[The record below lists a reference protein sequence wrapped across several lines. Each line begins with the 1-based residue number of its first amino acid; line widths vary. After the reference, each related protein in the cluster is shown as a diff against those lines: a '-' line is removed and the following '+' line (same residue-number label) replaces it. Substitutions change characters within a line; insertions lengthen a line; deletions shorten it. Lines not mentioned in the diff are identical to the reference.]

1 MDSDKPKISVTALQ
15 AYEACPRLYYYTSI
29 VRLPHPYQR
38 SLDEGTNIHKIVED
52 GLRGRGL
59 PSVDAVEPWARQY
72 LANFR
77 ASRFLQQPP
86 LHIEKSF
93 KLKLPFGTVRGRI
106 DTIYEHVDES
116 SGRRWWEIVDFKSG
130 RPERRADVESRL
142 QLNLYALAVN
152 RLFKQHD
159 IEYTY
164 FYLRDAACYTFPV
177 QPDLLGRV
185 EDRVERIFAGIAAAQ
200 WEPSRGCR
208 CWVCRKPIDEVRS
221 YEAWWWRKRAEKERD
236 SASGATPLKPKR
248 TVSRRRR

>member
-185 EDRVERIFAGIAAAQ
+185 ENRVERIFAGIAAAQ
-200 WEPSRGCR
+200 WEPSPGCR
-208 CWVCRKPIDEVRS
+208 CWVCRKPIGEVRS

-248 TVSRRRR
+248 TVSRRRP